1 MMADA
6 VALLKLEEKLPSYAV
21 MLFRY
26 YHYIILEYV
35 VVLFLAKINL
45 YYLLSCQLQWWDC
58 QHRHVPP
65 GGMAVRFSAPPIPP
79 LSLAVQ
85 ASHQYQ

>member
-1 MMADA
+1 MMADV

-45 YYLLSCQLQWWDC
+45 YYLLSRQLQWWDC
-58 QHRHVPP
+58 QRRHVPP
-65 GGMAVRFSAPPIPP
+65 GGMAVRFSHSC
-79 LSLAVQ
+79 LSRC
-85 ASHQYQ
+85 YE

>member
-1 MMADA
+1 MADV

-35 VVLFLAKINL
+35 VVRSIIFSKNKFV
-45 YYLLSCQLQWWDC
+45 LSL
-58 QHRHVPP
+58 
-65 GGMAVRFSAPPIPP
+65 IPP
-79 LSLAVQ
+79 APMAGLPT
-85 ASHQYQ
+85 